1 MGRRFPWSAIACA
14 LGMLRAGTAAAR
26 PPSPAVPSEPAPEQ
40 PAAAGEGAPESV
52 QRGAPLPPYPGAYSH
67 GGFYLRVGFGVGYLE
82 DSMRLDQETAAPTSS
97 VAMTLR
103 GVAVGFDA
111 AVGGTV
117 NGIVIGVE
125 LLGADVY
132 DPSLRYQGNRQ
143 PFGLDTVTLMLIG
156 PMIDYYP
163 DPERGFHLQLA
174 AGYSELFGEDAEGNS
189 TVNNPQGGGLS
200 AGIGYEF
207 WLHPEFSVGFM
218 GRVGYSYLVVHDTLA
233 GVPVRERDSILLPTL
248 ELTMTYH

>member
-14 LGMLRAGTAAAR
+14 LGMLVAGTAAAR
-26 PPSPAVPSEPAPEQ
+26 PPSPAVSSESVPEQ
-40 PAAAGEGAPESV
+40 PAPTGERASKSV

-67 GGFYLRVGFGVGYLE
+67 GGFYLRVGFGLGYLE
-82 DSMRLDQETAAPTSS
+82 DSLRLDQENSAPASPVS
-97 VAMTLR
+97 MTLH
-103 GVAVGFDA
+103 GVAVSFDG

-132 DPSLRYQGNRQ
+132 DPSLHYQGNRQ

-163 DPERGFHLQLA
+163 DPERGFHMQLA
-174 AGYSELFGEDAEGNS
+174 AGYSELFGEDAQGNS
-189 TVNNPQGGGLS
+189 TVDNPRGAGFC

-207 WLHPEFSVGFM
+207 WIQPEWSVGFM
-218 GRVGYSYLVVHDTLA
+218 GRFSYSYLVVHDTLD
-233 GVPVRERDSILLPTL
+233 GVPVREQDSILLPTL
-248 ELTMTYH
+248 ELTGTYH